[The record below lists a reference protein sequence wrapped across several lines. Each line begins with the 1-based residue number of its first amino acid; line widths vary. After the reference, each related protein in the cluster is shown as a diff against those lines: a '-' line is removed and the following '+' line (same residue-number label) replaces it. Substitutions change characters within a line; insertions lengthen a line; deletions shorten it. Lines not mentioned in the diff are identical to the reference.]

1 MQPTDSG
8 FNNQTIRMIV
18 RITLGGEQVR
28 IRISNLYGTEA
39 LSVGEVYIGLQQ
51 QGPAIVPA
59 TNRKLTFSGQS
70 STRIPPGAYAISDP
84 VGLQVPQL
92 ARLAITVFVPES
104 TGLATGQGVGL
115 QTTYISPA
123 GNFARE
129 AKMPVNSTAAA
140 YYWLAEVYVARS
152 APASLVVAFGD
163 SITNGYKSTTDAN
176 RNWPSVLGALLLNRS
191 ATVDISVV
199 NEGVGGNRILLPS
212 HDSRASNA
220 LARFDRDALDHPAV
234 STVIFLEG
242 INDIGSD
249 PGPDGKS
256 VSAADL
262 EAAAQQI
269 VARCHLQGVKIIG
282 GTLTPYKGAPYFSVN
297 GEVTRKAFNQWIRNS
312 GAFDAVIDFDQA
324 VQDPQQTDRFLPAY
338 DSGDHL
344 HPSDAGYEAMAE
356 AAARALAK

>member
-1 MQPTDSG
+1 
-8 FNNQTIRMIV
+8 
-18 RITLGGEQVR
+18 
-28 IRISNLYGTEA
+28 
-39 LSVGEVYIGLQQ
+39 
-51 QGPAIVPA
+51 
-59 TNRKLTFSGQS
+59 
-70 STRIPPGAYAISDP
+70 
-84 VGLQVPQL
+84 
-92 ARLAITVFVPES
+92 
-104 TGLATGQGVGL
+104 
-115 QTTYISPA
+115 
-123 GNFARE
+123 
-129 AKMPVNSTAAA
+129 
-140 YYWLAEVYVARS
+140 
-152 APASLVVAFGD
+152 
-163 SITNGYKSTTDAN
+163 
-176 RNWPSVLGALLLNRS
+176 LLNRS

-282 GTLTPYKGAPYFSVN
+282 GTLTPYKGAPYFSVH

-312 GAFDAVIDFDQA
+312 GAFDAVIDFDHA